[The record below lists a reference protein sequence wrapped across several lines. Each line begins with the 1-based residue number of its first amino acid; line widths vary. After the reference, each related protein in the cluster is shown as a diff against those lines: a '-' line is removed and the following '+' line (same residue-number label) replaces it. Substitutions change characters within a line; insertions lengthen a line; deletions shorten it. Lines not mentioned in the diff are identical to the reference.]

1 MFSLRRLK
9 ICFLCCTSCVHVRM
23 QAAEYAI
30 EVVLSD
36 ESQYTVYRTIKDIA
50 TFHVRNL

>member
-1 MFSLRRLK
+1 MFMYV
-9 ICFLCCTSCVHVRM
+9 CM
-23 QAAEYAI
+23 QAVEYAI

-50 TFHVRNL
+50 TFHVRNVWELRLF